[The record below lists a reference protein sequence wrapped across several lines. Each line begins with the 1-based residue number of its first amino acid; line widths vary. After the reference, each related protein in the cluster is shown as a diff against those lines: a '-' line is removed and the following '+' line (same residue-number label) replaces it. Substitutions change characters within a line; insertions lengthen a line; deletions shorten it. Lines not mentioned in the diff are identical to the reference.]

1 MTIAKLSRFLMFAL
15 VLSAL
20 SGCGGGKNDAPAGG
34 AQTETRAGGPGG
46 QPEEP
51 AVPVAVAP
59 AELGAI
65 SSYYKATATLEAE
78 KEAQVLARVAGVIAA
93 LSAEEGDRVG
103 AGAALLRIDNNEYRL
118 RADQAA
124 AAAANLRTRF
134 QRMQA
139 MRDEDLATDEEFEA
153 ARSELARAEADEG
166 LARLNLSYTEVVAPF
181 GGRVTRRLASVG
193 QNVSVGTPLFAL
205 ADFDPLLAKVHVP
218 SREFNKLRQDQAV
231 ELVLDSVGRRVQ
243 GRIKLISPVIDPA
256 SGTIKIT
263 IEIPDYPEGT
273 RPGDFAQVQ
282 IVTERREGA
291 VLVPRSAVLTD
302 KGETVVYVA
311 AGSDDATAERRV
323 VEVGFTDDERTQILS
338 GLAAAERVV
347 VKGQRSLKHGSKLKV
362 LAEGAGS

>member
-1 MTIAKLSRFLMFAL
+1 MTTAKFPRFLLFAL
-15 VLSAL
+15 CLAAVA
-20 SGCGGGKNDAPAGG
+20 GCGGGKDDTPAGG
-34 AQTETRAGGPGG
+34 AQAETRSGGPAG

-93 LSAEEGDRVG
+93 LSAEEGDRVV

-124 AAAANLRTRF
+124 AAAANLRARF
-134 QRMQA
+134 QRLQA

-218 SREFNKLRQDQAV
+218 SREFNKLRQDQDV

-263 IEIPDYPEGT
+263 IEIPSYPEGT

-282 IVTERREGA
+282 IVTERRDGA

-311 AGSDDATAERRV
+311 AGAAGDTAERRV
-323 VEVGFTDDERTQILS
+323 VEVGFTDDERAQILT

>member
-1 MTIAKLSRFLMFAL
+1 MTIAKLPRFLL
-15 VLSAL
+15 CVLLLAAAA
-20 SGCGGGKNDAPAGG
+20 GCGGGKGDAPAAGAQAETRGGG
-34 AQTETRAGGPGG
+34 AGG

-51 AVPVAVAP
+51 PVPVAVAS
-59 AELGAI
+59 AELGSI

-124 AAAANLRTRF
+124 ASTANLRARF
-134 QRMQA
+134 QRLQA
-139 MRDEDLATDEEFEA
+139 MRAEDLATDEEFEA

-181 GGRVTRRLASVG
+181 GGRVTRRLVSVG
-193 QNVSVGTPLFAL
+193 QNVSAGTPLFAL

-218 SREFNKLRQDQAV
+218 SREFNKLRRDQDV
-231 ELVLDSVGRRVQ
+231 ELVLDSVGQRVQ
-243 GRIKLISPVIDPA
+243 GRITLISPVIDPA

-263 IEIPDYPEGT
+263 IEIPSYPEGT

-282 IVTERREGA
+282 IVTERRDGA

-311 AGSDDATAERRV
+311 AGEGGATAERRV
-323 VEVGFTDDERTQILS
+323 VETGFTDDDRTQILT

-347 VKGQRSLKHGSKLKV
+347 IKGQRSLKHGSKLKI
-362 LAEGAGS
+362 LDEQAGS